1 LHLVFC
7 FLVYPV
13 REPLAYLNG
22 ELIPV
27 SQAVL
32 PVYDT
37 GFVQGATVT
46 EQLRTFGG
54 ELFRVPEHLARLH
67 TSLRT
72 AEIEPRESLA
82 DFADIAARLVANNRG
97 LVEAEDDLGL
107 CIFVTPGLYA
117 AMSEG
122 AEDTGATVGLHTY
135 RLPFHLW
142 AEKYE
147 TGIAL
152 RTTGVQ
158 QVPGACW
165 PAALKCRS
173 RMHYFLADQEA
184 ARAEPGARALLLDG
198 RGMISET
205 STANAVAYFRNE
217 GLVSPPIEQVLPGI
231 SLQVVTELAGRLSV
245 PFVHR
250 DLTPEEFGKADEA
263 FISSTP
269 NCLLPVTR
277 FNGKTIGNGKPG
289 AMFQK
294 ILAAWN
300 EMVGIDIAAQ
310 ARRFARRG

>member
-1 LHLVFC
+1 M
-7 FLVYPV
+7 

-32 PVYDT
+32 PVYDI

-72 AEIEPRESLA
+72 AGIEPRESLA
-82 DFADIAARLVANNRG
+82 DFADIGSRLVANNRA
-97 LVEAEDDLGL
+97 LVDAEDDLGL

-117 AMSEG
+117 AMAEG
-122 AEDTGATVGLHTY
+122 VEETGATVGLHTY

-142 AEKYE
+142 AERYE
-147 TGIAL
+147 SGVVL

-158 QVPGACW
+158 QVPAACW

-184 ARAEPGARALLLDG
+184 ARVEQGARALLLDG
-198 RGMISET
+198 RGMVAET
-205 STANAVAYFRNE
+205 STANAVAFFRNE
-217 GLVSPPIEQVLPGI
+217 GLVSPPISQVLPGI
-231 SLQVVTELAGRLSV
+231 SLQVMTELAGRIGTA
-245 PFVHR
+245 FVHR
-250 DLTPEEFGKADEA
+250 DLTPEEFARADEA

-277 FNGKTIGNGKPG
+277 LNGQAIGNGKPG
-289 AMFQK
+289 AMFQR

-300 EMVGIDIAAQ
+300 EMVGFDIAAQ
-310 ARRFARRG
+310 ARRFSGRR